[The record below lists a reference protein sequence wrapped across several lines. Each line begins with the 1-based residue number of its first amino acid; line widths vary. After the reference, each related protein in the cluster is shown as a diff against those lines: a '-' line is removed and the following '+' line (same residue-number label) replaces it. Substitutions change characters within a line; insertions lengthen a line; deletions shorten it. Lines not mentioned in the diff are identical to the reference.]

1 MEAILEPLLKAGGV
15 TSLVIG
21 VFYLL
26 YRQLLSMGIFAKLGS
41 TQTFVIV
48 MVVAF
53 LVWSM
58 AMSALFMGKAGLV
71 AFVGGSGNTVQQNV
85 QSKSNE

>member
-1 MEAILEPLLKAGGV
+1 MEAILEPLLKAGGI
-15 TSLVIG
+15 TGLVIG

-26 YRQLLSMGIFAKLGS
+26 YRQVLSMGIFAKLGS
-41 TQTFVIV
+41 AQTFVII

-58 AMSALFMGKAGLV
+58 AMSTLFMGKAGLF
-71 AFVGGSGNTVQQNV
+71 AFVGGSSNTIQQNV

>member
-15 TSLVIG
+15 TGLVIG

-26 YRQLLSMGIFAKLGS
+26 YRQLLAMGIFAKLGS

-58 AMSALFMGKAGLV
+58 AMSALFLNKEGLLAV
-71 AFVGGSGNTVQQNV
+71 VWGSSNTVQQNV
-85 QSKSNE
+85 QNR

>member
-1 MEAILEPLLKAGGV
+1 MEGILEPLLKVGGV
-15 TSLVIG
+15 TGLVIG

-41 TQTFVIV
+41 AQTFVIV

-58 AMSALFMGKAGLV
+58 AMSSLFMGKAGLF
-71 AFVGGSGNTVQQNV
+71 AFVGGSSNTVQQNV

>member
-15 TSLVIG
+15 TGLVIG

-26 YRQLLSMGIFAKLGS
+26 YREMLAMRIFAKLGS
-41 TQTFVIV
+41 AQTFVIV
-48 MVVAF
+48 LVVAF

-58 AMSALFMGKAGLV
+58 AMSALFLNEKGLLAV
-71 AFVGGSGNTVQQNV
+71 VWGSRPC
-85 QSKSNE
+85 

>member
-15 TSLVIG
+15 TGLVIG

-41 TQTFVIV
+41 AQTFVIV

-58 AMSALFMGKAGLV
+58 AMSALFMSKSGLF
-71 AFVGGSGNTVQQNV
+71 AFVGGSSNTIQQNV
-85 QSKSNE
+85 QSK

>member
-1 MEAILEPLLKAGGV
+1 
-15 TSLVIG
+15 
-21 VFYLL
+21 
-26 YRQLLSMGIFAKLGS
+26 
-41 TQTFVIV
+41 

-58 AMSALFMGKAGLV
+58 AMSALFMGKAGLF
-71 AFVGGSGNTVQQNV
+71 AFVGGSSNIVQQNV